1 MRNNCPM
8 CNAMLVEPAGR
19 EDSGILLVGEYPGD
33 IETKTGVPFSGDT
46 GKLLEYE
53 LMRAGLDINTC
64 RMTNLWQHYM
74 NKNEG
79 CLEYGVRSL
88 TLEMAGRKCLLMG
101 SELSML
107 FFNEKVTDLA
117 GLEVKSPLFPKSVK
131 FVMVMQN
138 PAYALRSTIGEV
150 RLNLT
155 KFVRKCKEVT

>member
-1 MRNNCPM
+1 MNNSCPV
-8 CNAMLVEPAGR
+8 CGENLIEPIGR
-19 EDSGILLVGEYPGD
+19 ENSNILLVGEYPSKD
-33 IETKTGVPFSGDT
+33 DYIRRIPFSGDT

-53 LMRAGLDINTC
+53 LMRAGLDINQC

-155 KFVRKCKEVT
+155 KFVRKCKEVV